1 MANFKELTDFVKEAA
16 KTIFNSEIANIIYD
30 TIQAENYDDAD
41 DILDDLTDGHNSII
55 ISSVSKKIKNKS
67 KWNYDSKDTLYT
79 MLILIYERNISDINA
94 LNKELEKQVDKFTM
108 NVVSIVENL
117 NKNMR
122 KQIDISSVKS
132 LLKNNP
138 DIHERSIFTIKPET
152 FSAKAE
158 KYGIKSF
165 QSKKMLQ
172 KIQFA
177 YRTEQP
183 PLNKEIVDLH
193 MDTWTVGSK
202 CQIYSVS
209 TRQWYDCVISDIYV
223 DKDGEWLKVGYY
235 AGNDRKT
242 KAIQRNSK
250 FIRPIQFMSQSPP
263 SPQRTLSVFA
273 GENIEE
279 IKEEADELPSLSLL
293 NTYSMPSDMSNKLNN
308 NRNKPRSPGL
318 KNQVTLPLNTIH
330 EREPKPNLWT
340 HRKSKTKH
348 RATSSLINLTN
359 AIHESSESL
368 NIIRQSSILAQLN
381 DMENEDDIEWKE
393 GDHCEMLIKSENK
406 W

>member
-172 KIQFA
+172 KIQLA
-177 YRTEQP
+177 HRNEQRP
-183 PLNKEIVDLH
+183 TLNKSQLNRESWA
-193 MDTWTVGSK
+193 TGAR
-202 CQIYSVS
+202 CQIYSES
-209 TRQWYDCVISDIYV
+209 NQQWYDCVVLDIYM
-223 DKDGEWLKVGYY
+223 DKEGEWLKVGYN
-235 AGNDRKT
+235 AGNIRRT
-242 KAIQRNSK
+242 KAIGRYNK
-250 FIRPIQFMSQSPP
+250 YIRPISFKY
-263 SPQRTLSVFA
+263 
-273 GENIEE
+273 I
-279 IKEEADELPSLSLL
+279 
-293 NTYSMPSDMSNKLNN
+293 
-308 NRNKPRSPGL
+308 GL
-318 KNQVTLPLNTIH
+318 
-330 EREPKPNLWT
+330 
-340 HRKSKTKH
+340 
-348 RATSSLINLTN
+348 
-359 AIHESSESL
+359 
-368 NIIRQSSILAQLN
+368 
-381 DMENEDDIEWKE
+381 DIEWKE